1 MNKYSIARSAGTPA
15 QDVDDLIFPE
25 QMDVLVSQR

>member
-1 MNKYSIARSAGTPA
+1 MDKHSMTHSAGTPA

-25 QMDVLVSQR
+25 QMDVPVSQR

>member
-1 MNKYSIARSAGTPA
+1 MKKDKRFQSPGNST

-25 QMDVLVSQR
+25 QMDVPVSQR